1 MITLQDLNSHADL
14 VTQLNTAREML
25 AAFQSA
31 ALQASSIDGMP
42 HAPSVG
48 NGKVEAL
55 ALKLSDLEEDVKR
68 REAAVKRSEPEIKA
82 FISSIQDPRLSSI
95 FYLRFICGYEWQ
107 QVAEIIGGRN
117 TTEGVKSMCY
127 RFLREQSGTFGSP

>member
-1 MITLQDLNSHADL
+1 MITLHDLNSHADL
-14 VTQLNTAREML
+14 VIQLNSARQML

-31 ALQASSIDGMP
+31 VLRASSIDGMP

-55 ALKLSDLEEDVKR
+55 AIRLSDLEEDVKR

-95 FYLRFICGYEWQ
+95 FYLRFICGYEWFD
-107 QVAEIIGGRN
+107 VAATLPGRASV
-117 TTEGVKSMCY
+117 EAVKSACY
-127 RFLREQSGTFGSP
+127 RYLRTQHP